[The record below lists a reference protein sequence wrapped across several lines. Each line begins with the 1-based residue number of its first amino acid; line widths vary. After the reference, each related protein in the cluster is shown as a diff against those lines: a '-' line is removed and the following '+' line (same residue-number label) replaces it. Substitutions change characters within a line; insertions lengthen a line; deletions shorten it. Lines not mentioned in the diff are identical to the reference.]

1 MVLLRVRGDGRVYVP
16 SLPVE
21 CSISIE
27 SGGLSVECRGV
38 IVRLIVEE
46 KMRSLEA
53 VVVFLCKSDW
63 NVTVAKQSQPSLSR
77 CQAIDQ
83 ISRIKIKKK

>member
-38 IVRLIVEE
+38 IVKLVVQE
-46 KMRSLEA
+46 K
-53 VVVFLCKSDW
+53 
-63 NVTVAKQSQPSLSR
+63 
-77 CQAIDQ
+77 
-83 ISRIKIKKK
+83 

>member
-38 IVRLIVEE
+38 IVKL
-46 KMRSLEA
+46 
-53 VVVFLCKSDW
+53 VVLKKNEMIGSCCCCVF
-63 NVTVAKQSQPSLSR
+63 V
-77 CQAIDQ
+77 
-83 ISRIKIKKK
+83 

>member
-27 SGGLSVECRGV
+27 SGGLSIECRSV
-38 IVRLIVEE
+38 ILKLLFKSKKSKVLSIVG
-46 KMRSLEA
+46 LLF
-53 VVVFLCKSDW
+53 VVFLCESDW
-63 NVTVAKQSQPSLSR
+63 NVTVEK
-77 CQAIDQ
+77 
-83 ISRIKIKKK
+83 